1 MLKPEIAILINDQ
14 INKELFS
21 SYLYLHMANYYTL
34 ENLSGFANW
43 FNVQV
48 QEELAHARF
57 FIQYLQDHGEVV
69 SLKTIDADTTEF
81 KNFVEPLKL
90 ALKHERLVT
99 ASIEN
104 IYAHALEQRDF
115 RTTQFLDWFIKEQ
128 GEEEKSTEDLL
139 KKFELFASDGKGL
152 YLLDTELS
160 TRTFV
165 EPTMTI

>member
-1 MLKPEIAILINDQ
+1 MLKPEITHLINEQ

-21 SYLYLHMANYYTL
+21 SYLYLHIANYYTL

-48 QEELAHARF
+48 EEELAHARL
-57 FIQYLQDHGEVV
+57 FIQYLQDHGEAV
-69 SLKTIDADTTEF
+69 SLQPIDADTTVF
-81 KNFVEPLKL
+81 KDFIEPLKL
-90 ALKHERLVT
+90 ALAHERLVT

-104 IYAHALEQRDF
+104 IYAQALEKRDF

-128 GEEEKSTEDLL
+128 GEEEKNTEDLV
-139 KKFELFASDGKGL
+139 KKFELFAADGKGL
-152 YLLDTELS
+152 YLLDTELA

-165 EPTMTI
+165 QPTLTI

>member
-1 MLKPEIAILINDQ
+1 MLKPEITTLINDQ

-21 SYLYLHMANYYTL
+21 SYLYLHIANYYTL

-48 QEELAHARF
+48 QEELAHAKL
-57 FIQYLQDHGEVV
+57 FIQYLQDHGEPI
-69 SLKTIDADTTEF
+69 SLKAIDVDTTEF
-81 KNFVEPLKL
+81 KDFLEPLKL

-104 IYAHALEQRDF
+104 IYAQALEKRDF

-128 GEEEKSTEDLL
+128 GEEEKNTEDLV
-139 KKFELFASDGKGL
+139 KKFELFAADGKGL
-152 YLLDTELS
+152 YLLDTELA

-165 EPTMTI
+165 QPTIAI